1 MNRREAMLGS
11 SAFAATLALGTLS
24 CARDAVAQ
32 SAAGAHAGHAGHHMG
47 GGDPALL
54 DAVHGCLKAGNA
66 CMSHCLGMI
75 AAGDTTMS
83 GCAPAGFD
91 MLAAMEAVS
100 KIASRGGPK
109 AMAFAK
115 SALGFC
121 VDCEA
126 ECKKHAG
133 HHAECKGCMEACQAM
148 ISALKPVLAG

>member
-32 SAAGAHAGHAGHHMG
+32 SAAGPHAGHHMHM
-47 GGDPALL
+47 GGDQALL

-83 GCAPAGFD
+83 GCAPTVFD

-100 KIASRGGPK
+100 KIAARGGPK
-109 AMAFAK
+109 ATAFAK

-126 ECKKHAG
+126 ECKKHADK
-133 HHAECKGCMEACQAM
+133 HPVCKECMEACQRTIAA
-148 ISALKPVLAG
+148 IQKLT